1 MDTRAYMNSTP
12 VTRLECFAAI
22 HPSFSQSPNLP
33 TRARAGL
40 DGPACVSSSNSSS
53 LDGDISSL
61 STLSNPR
68 TPPILYVSL
77 NLQIPAS
84 LPDEEFVDIE

>member
-1 MDTRAYMNSTP
+1 MNSTP
-12 VTRLECFAAI
+12 GTRLECFAAI
-22 HPSFSQSPNLP
+22 HPNFSQSPNLP
-33 TRARAGL
+33 TRAGL

-61 STLSNPR
+61 STLSSPS

-77 NLQIPAS
+77 NHHTQAS
-84 LPDEEFVDIE
+84 LPDEELVDIE